1 MTERLLQFIWQFQ
14 YFNARELLTTEGE
27 SLQVIQPGQYNTNQ
41 GPDFSNA
48 KIQVAGTTW
57 AGTVELHINSSE
69 WKIHGHSSDRNYRN
83 VILHVVWNHD
93 KNIGLPF
100 PTLELQDKVSKLLLH
115 KYEELVNAS
124 AFIPCGQ
131 RIQEVTD
138 IAWLSWKEKLLV
150 ERLLVRTQAI
160 LQQLESAGRSWE
172 EILWWSL
179 ARNFG
184 SPVNGA
190 VFEEVA
196 RSVPIMILARH
207 KNQLQQLEALLFG
220 QAGLLEEEF
229 TEQYPRLLQKEYR
242 FLNRKYRLKK
252 INGRPALLRMRPS
265 AFPTVRLAQL
275 AVFIQQSRHFFSV
288 IRESEEIKDL
298 YRMLDV
304 TANDYWH
311 YHYLFGETSAYR
323 KKKLGRQMADSIL
336 INTVV
341 PMLFALGHYHHMEA
355 YKDKALRWL
364 GSIRAESNNI
374 TEGFS
379 RLGFPAGSAFDS
391 QAFIQLK
398 HVYCDARRCLD
409 CVVGARLLRSASR

>member
-14 YFNARELLTTEGE
+14 YFNTRALLTTEGE
-27 SLQVIQPGQYNTNQ
+27 SLQIIHPGRYNTNQ

-57 AGTVELHINSSE
+57 AGTVELHINSSD
-69 WKIHGHSSDRNYRN
+69 WNIHGHSSDRNYRN

-150 ERLLVRTQAI
+150 ERLLVRTETI
-160 LQQLESAGRSWE
+160 LQQLESAGCSWE

-196 RSVPIMILARH
+196 R
-207 KNQLQQLEALLFG
+207 
-220 QAGLLEEEF
+220 
-229 TEQYPRLLQKEYR
+229 
-242 FLNRKYRLKK
+242 
-252 INGRPALLRMRPS
+252 
-265 AFPTVRLAQL
+265 
-275 AVFIQQSRHFFSV
+275 
-288 IRESEEIKDL
+288 
-298 YRMLDV
+298 
-304 TANDYWH
+304 
-311 YHYLFGETSAYR
+311 
-323 KKKLGRQMADSIL
+323 
-336 INTVV
+336 
-341 PMLFALGHYHHMEA
+341 
-355 YKDKALRWL
+355 
-364 GSIRAESNNI
+364 
-374 TEGFS
+374 
-379 RLGFPAGSAFDS
+379 
-391 QAFIQLK
+391 
-398 HVYCDARRCLD
+398 
-409 CVVGARLLRSASR
+409 

>member
-27 SLQVIQPGQYNTNQ
+27 PLQVIQPGQYNTNQ

-57 AGTVELHINSSE
+57 AGTVELHINSSD

-115 KYEELVNAS
+115 KYEELVNAT

-131 RIQEVTD
+131 RIQEVTE

-190 VFEEVA
+190 LFEEIA

-242 FLNRKYRLKK
+242 FLDRKYRLKK
-252 INGRPALLRMRPS
+252 INGRPAFLRMRPS

-323 KKKLGRQMADSIL
+323 KKKLGRQLADSIL

-341 PMLFALGHYHHMEA
+341 PMLFALGHYHRMEA

-364 GSIRAESNNI
+364 GSISAESNNI

-379 RLGFPAGSAFDS
+379 RLGLQAGSAFDS

-409 CVVGARLLRSASR
+409 CVVGAGLLRSVSR